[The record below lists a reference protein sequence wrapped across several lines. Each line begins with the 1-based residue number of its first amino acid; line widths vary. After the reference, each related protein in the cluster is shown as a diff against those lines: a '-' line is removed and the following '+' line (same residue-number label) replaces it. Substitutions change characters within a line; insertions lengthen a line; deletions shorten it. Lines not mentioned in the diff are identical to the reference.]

1 MASLQQIAAFGQ
13 ANPQNPGGGLAIGQR
28 AAEMRNQNRLA
39 ELARQDAQEQQE
51 YARQRLQQ
59 QEQHDFAR
67 RATESMLSAPPE
79 QRPQMYQGFLQEAQ
93 RRGYD
98 ISGDPTEY
106 SDEFLHQMAG
116 ATGAQVPGA
125 GQDSVRFGQINP
137 RDFTTESLARFQ
149 RSGDFRDLER
159 HANRQFR
166 VVTGEDGRDRL
177 HVLDPATGG
186 YVPATA
192 EQAQAVMGQAGGS
205 APPGGLNTTVSR
217 TPEEEAAL
225 VEAAKLRGRQT
236 AEADPVEG
244 SELHRSR
251 EAATARAEA
260 ARRNA
265 IDYARTVTQDVGIA
279 LDELNRMGPLSSMDN
294 MAGGRLAQWRSNIE
308 RTPEYNVRQFV
319 ESALSNVTLDTMNR
333 MRETSPAGATGFG
346 NMSERQMQVIRSV
359 LGQWNPGLP
368 KEHQEYILHRI
379 GNFYM
384 DVVMGTEEERAQA
397 VRDGRMTPEENEAIQ
412 ALYYPETRDVRGQR
426 LQNEAPPVN
435 DRGWQLMQDA
445 AGNRAYVGPNG
456 EIEEL

>member
-13 ANPQNPGGGLAIGQR
+13 ASPQNPGGGLAIGQR

-39 ELARQDAQEQQE
+39 ELGRQDQMEQQE
-51 YARQRLQQ
+51 YSRQRLQQ

-166 VVTGEDGRDRL
+166 VVTGEDGRDYL

-186 YVPATA
+186 YMPATA
-192 EQAQAVMGQAGGS
+192 EQAQGLIGAG
-205 APPGGLNTTVSR
+205 APQGGMQQGGVQEHGVRTTVSR
-217 TPEEEAAL
+217 TPEDQEARTTEARKRTEMRVAKEASAPAVYRAVEYGIDEAQKFLSQARRLRDHPGLRYASGFGGEVLSRVSGTPAADAAAELDNLKNIAFITAL
-225 VEAAKLRGRQT
+225 SEMRASSPTGGAVGNVSDAEGKRFENAYVALTQSQSYEQFIENLDRLIDMTTGSVERIKNAYERDY
-236 AEADPVEG
+236 ADVPG
-244 SELHRSR
+244 APRLSEL
-251 EAATARAEA
+251 
-260 ARRNA
+260 
-265 IDYARTVTQDVGIA
+265 
-279 LDELNRMGPLSSMDN
+279 
-294 MAGGRLAQWRSNIE
+294 
-308 RTPEYNVRQFV
+308 
-319 ESALSNVTLDTMNR
+319 
-333 MRETSPAGATGFG
+333 
-346 NMSERQMQVIRSV
+346 
-359 LGQWNPGLP
+359 
-368 KEHQEYILHRI
+368 
-379 GNFYM
+379 
-384 DVVMGTEEERAQA
+384 
-397 VRDGRMTPEENEAIQ
+397 
-412 ALYYPETRDVRGQR
+412 GQR